1 MRVLVS
7 GGAGFI
13 GSNIADLLLEKGHQ
27 VAVLDNLSTGR
38 QHNVA
43 KEITFYQMDLNDNLD
58 PVFENFKPDAVI
70 HQAAHASVSVS
81 VREPAF
87 DATQNVMGSINL
99 LEAMRRHGCNK
110 IVYASSGATYGEPKS
125 LPLVEDQA
133 MEPISPYGVSKYVV
147 EHYMRCYAHEHGFRC
162 VALRYANVYGPR
174 QDPFGEAGVV
184 AIFTNK
190 LLQGERP
197 MIFGDGGC
205 TRDYVYVGD
214 VAAANVMSLEA
225 LAKDLQGPYPVVM
238 NVSVNQ
244 QTSVNELY
252 DQLCKAGNFELKA
265 LYGPPRAG
273 DVRDARLE
281 NAIIKATLGWE
292 PKVNLEEGLRRTV
305 DSMRGKQ
312 LD

>member
-1 MRVLVS
+1 MRVLVT

-13 GSNIADLLLEKGHQ
+13 GSNIADLLLQRGHQ

-38 QHNVA
+38 TQNVA
-43 KEITFYQMDLNDNLD
+43 KEVTFYNLDLNDDLD
-58 PVFENFKPDAVI
+58 PVFQGFRPEAVI

-87 DATQNVMGSINL
+87 DATQNIMGSINL
-99 LEAMRRHGCNK
+99 LEAMRRHGVK
-110 IVYASSGATYGEPKS
+110 RIVYASSGATYGEPKS
-125 LPLVEDQA
+125 LPLIEDQA

-190 LLQGERP
+190 LLEGERP
-197 MIFGDGGC
+197 TIFGDGSI

-214 VAAANVMSLEA
+214 VAEANVM
-225 LAKDLQGPYPVVM
+225 
-238 NVSVNQ
+238 
-244 QTSVNELY
+244 
-252 DQLCKAGNFELKA
+252 
-265 LYGPPRAG
+265 
-273 DVRDARLE
+273 
-281 NAIIKATLGWE
+281 
-292 PKVNLEEGLRRTV
+292 
-305 DSMRGKQ
+305 
-312 LD
+312 

>member
-1 MRVLVS
+1 MRVLIT

-13 GSNIADLLLEKGHQ
+13 GSNIADLCIEKGHQ
-27 VAVLDNLSTGR
+27 VAILDNLSTGR
-38 QHNVA
+38 EHNVPKQA
-43 KEITFYQMDLNDNLD
+43 VFYNLDLNDDLNSL
-58 PVFENFKPDAVI
+58 FTGFKPEAVI

-87 DATQNVMGSINL
+87 DAKQNVMGSINL
-99 LEAMRRHGCNK
+99 LEAMKRHDVK
-110 IVYASSGATYGEPKS
+110 RIVYASSGATYGEPKQ

-147 EHYMRCYAHEHGFRC
+147 EHYMRCYAHEFGFRC

-190 LLQGERP
+190 LLNGERP
-197 MIFGDGGC
+197 TIFGDGGC

-214 VAAANVMSLEA
+214 VAAANVMSLE
-225 LAKDLQGPYPVVM
+225 QNPEGPYPVVM
-238 NVSVNQ
+238 NVSTNMK
-244 QTSVNELY
+244 TSVNELY
-252 DQLCKAGNFELKA
+252 DLMCKAGNFELKA

-273 DVRDARLE
+273 DVREALLD
-281 NAIIKATLGWE
+281 NSKIKRTLGWE
-292 PKVNLEEGLRRTV
+292 PKMPLEEGLRRTI
-305 DSMRGKQ
+305 DSMRGKT
-312 LD
+312 LA

>member
-1 MRVLVS
+1 MRVLVT

-13 GSNIADLLLEKGHQ
+13 GSNIADLLLQRGHQ

-38 QHNVA
+38 TQNVA
-43 KEITFYQMDLNDNLD
+43 KEATFYNLDLNDDLD
-58 PVFENFKPDAVI
+58 PVFQGFKPEAVI

-87 DATQNVMGSINL
+87 DATQNIMGSINL
-99 LEAMRRHGCNK
+99 LEAMRRHGVK
-110 IVYASSGATYGEPKS
+110 RIVYASSGATYGEPKS

-190 LLQGERP
+190 LLEGERP
-197 MIFGDGGC
+197 TIFGDGSF

-214 VAAANVMSLEA
+214 VAEANVMSLE
-225 LAKDLQGPYPVVM
+225 KNPDGPYPVVM
-238 NVSVNQ
+238 NVSVNK

-252 DQLCKAGNFELKA
+252 DLLCKAGGFNLQA
-265 LYGPPRAG
+265 IHGPQRAG

-281 NAIIKATLGWE
+281 NAKIKATLGWE
-292 PKVNLEEGLRRTV
+292 PKVELEQGLRNTV
-305 DSMRGKQ
+305 EYMRAHSLEG
-312 LD
+312 